1 MLATI
6 TVEETQISMKD
17 LIDQVVAGQEII
29 ITRNQ
34 QLVVRLKGE
43 PIKKRLPRK
52 AGNAKG
58 MLVILEDN
66 DDHLKDFEEY
76 M

>member
-6 TVEETQISMKD
+6 TVEETQISLKD

-34 QLVVRLKGE
+34 QPVVIRRLTNAATADCQGR
-43 PIKKRLPRK
+43 KRQS
-52 AGNAKG
+52 
-58 MLVILEDN
+58 
-66 DDHLKDFEEY
+66 
-76 M
+76 